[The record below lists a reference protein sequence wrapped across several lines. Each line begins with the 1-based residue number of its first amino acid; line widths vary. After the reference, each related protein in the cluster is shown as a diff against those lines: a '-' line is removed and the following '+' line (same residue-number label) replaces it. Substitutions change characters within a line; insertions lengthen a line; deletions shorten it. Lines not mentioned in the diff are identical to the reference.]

1 MYLVWMLRCLLLVA
15 AVVVVVTSPPC
26 SALQVPIDNNSC
38 C

>member
-26 SALQVPIDNNSC
+26 PALQVPIDNNSC